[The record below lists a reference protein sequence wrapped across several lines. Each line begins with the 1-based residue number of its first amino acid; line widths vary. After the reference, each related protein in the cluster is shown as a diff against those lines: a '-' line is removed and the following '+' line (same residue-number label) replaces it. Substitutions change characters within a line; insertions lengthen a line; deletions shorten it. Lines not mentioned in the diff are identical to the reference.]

1 MSSNSSIHRPP
12 TVVKGA
18 QTIINYW
25 QRLYSPSPC
34 FAVSIYDF
42 IVVESTSSA
51 TSSQLP
57 QMHVRILGRN
67 SSARHPVAFRRIATG
82 ACDYVTPP
90 VCPGRGMRT
99 TNLVRPCRP
108 RTNPRWHRRR
118 RGVGRLRRD
127 ASGVRQG
134 ADPPRGQG
142 GVRSAYCMASARG
155 APSSSDVILGTKR
168 EKRGTAN
175 LGERVVELEIR
186 ICCGVT
192 RQPESRR
199 GCQHP

>member
-1 MSSNSSIHRPP
+1 MC
-12 TVVKGA
+12 G
-18 QTIINYW
+18 
-25 QRLYSPSPC
+25 YSAETPLRDTLWH
-34 FAVSIYDF
+34 Y
-42 IVVESTSSA
+42 
-51 TSSQLP
+51 
-57 QMHVRILGRN
+57 
-67 SSARHPVAFRRIATG
+67 RRIITG
-82 ACDYVTPP
+82 ACDCVTPS
-90 VCPGRGMRT
+90 VCPGREKRT

-127 ASGVRQG
+127 ASGGRRG

-142 GVRSAYCMASARG
+142 GVRSACCTASARG
-155 APSSSDVILGTKR
+155 APSSSDIILGTKR

-192 RQPESRR
+192 QQPEFQR
-199 GCQHP
+199 GCRHPRESHNTSGGDAPGHRWRYMRWRSAGTTPGSFT